1 MALDDASRRNS
12 GPPGR
17 PAPALPS
24 QAAKKPAPPLPSKS
38 AKPAPA
44 LPSQA
49 AKPAPA
55 LPSQAAKP
63 APKVAP
69 SVAPMPLP
77 SAARAPVAPAKP
89 SPARASVAPPA
100 ALAPAPVRPVSP
112 RAAAP
117 IAPKAPVP
125 SYDDDDGD
133 GMTMVR
139 LPEGD
144 LPPLRAAQAAPAP
157 AMVDFSRTD
166 EHGASDDD
174 GDGATMVAALGSDG
188 RVSFGG
194 YPSPIG
200 DTSPQAGPD
209 PHGGA
214 AFDGPDP
221 FGNDATELSAL
232 PFVGRA
238 PAPQAPVHARPA
250 PAPMR
255 PAPAPPPPMAAR
267 PAPAPPPPM
276 APVDRPSR
284 RAPAYEP
291 LQRTPDFDAR
301 PPQPMR
307 SVPPSPFD
315 SRASERPPKNPEF
328 LTSAAS
334 QVLPDAYREERRRGA
349 DLFAPPPE
357 PRGFEPPP
365 QRPRAPSMPP
375 EYRPSFHPEFEPF
388 ELEDAKS
395 GANPAANV
403 ALRPQPIPR
412 MDVAPASVGPRMG
425 ETGEVWRP
433 AGSSIAPTAPQDVAA
448 FKQQVKGQVN
458 LLYIVIGVLAAIA
471 AVVVVGI
478 IVLGARGAPEN
489 PSTIVPLDTG
499 K

>member
-1 MALDDASRRNS
+1 
-12 GPPGR
+12 
-17 PAPALPS
+17 
-24 QAAKKPAPPLPSKS
+24 
-38 AKPAPA
+38 
-44 LPSQA
+44 
-49 AKPAPA
+49 
-55 LPSQAAKP
+55 
-63 APKVAP
+63 
-69 SVAPMPLP
+69 
-77 SAARAPVAPAKP
+77 
-89 SPARASVAPPA
+89 
-100 ALAPAPVRPVSP
+100 
-112 RAAAP
+112 
-117 IAPKAPVP
+117 
-125 SYDDDDGD
+125 
-133 GMTMVR
+133 MTMVR
-139 LPEGD
+139 LPDGD
-144 LPPLRAAQAAPAP
+144 LPPLRPA

-174 GDGATMVAALGSDG
+174 GDGATMVAALGNDG
-188 RVSFGG
+188 RVSFGN

-200 DTSPQAGPD
+200 DTAPQVGPD
-209 PHGGA
+209 PRGGA

-238 PAPQAPVHARPA
+238 PARPA
-250 PAPMR
+250 PAPMA
-255 PAPAPPPPMAAR
+255 APAPPPPMAA
-267 PAPAPPPPM
+267 PAPPPPM
-276 APVDRPSR
+276 ARAVPADRPSR

-315 SRASERPPKNPEF
+315 SRGSERPPKHPEF

-349 DLFAPPPE
+349 DLFAPPAPE
-357 PRGFEPPP
+357 RGFEPPP
-365 QRPRAPSMPP
+365 QRPRAPSMPA

-388 ELEDAKS
+388 ELDEAKS
-395 GANPAANV
+395 GANPAANA

-412 MDVAPASVGPRMG
+412 MDVAPASAAPRMG

-433 AGSSIAPTAPQDVAA
+433 AGASIAPTAPQDVAA

-489 PSTIVPLDTG
+489 PSTVVPLDQG